1 MTEFEK
7 ALEMLSKSIKNYR
20 EASPDDGNTLVQC
33 LQQIAPILFY
43 LEGERAKAHN
53 KYQSIIHS
61 EVLSGSSV
69 ARAENEAHI
78 KVPEMYQ
85 LRKLIDSAYETSKAI
100 GIHLSWIKA
109 GLNAS

>member
-53 KYQSIIHS
+53 KYQNIIHS
-61 EVLSGSSV
+61 EILKGTAVN
-69 ARAENEAHI
+69 RAENEAHV
-78 KVPEMYQ
+78 KVPEMYK
-85 LRKLIDSAYETSKAI
+85 LRKLIDSAYETTKAI
-100 GIHLSWIKA
+100 GVQLSWIKT
-109 GLNAS
+109 GMRG